1 MWSRGLIANTQNSW
15 KHSQCGFTV
24 VAPALIQSPN
34 LIYFK
39 YPDSLWD
46 QISMTSIQRHQNQ
59 PSQHSHVIGWRSRKA
74 FPELYILLVSSV
86 CFRCFSA
93 LQHRRHQMSGSFCV
107 TCQMNHIDFSCVT
120 SHSHLYGLMYRDAG
134 DSAGTADWRD
144 GRSAGEHRLRIIP
157 VFFHKMTGYFPALLV
172 ATEAKH
178 DLFLIL
184 TTWCSHVM
192 NCKLNLK
199 KWKVSSGPDNSNA
212 FPQTSETC
220 KMNLV
225 IWLHDVN
232 LPIIS
237 FVCILCF
244 TYEDSCS
251 PQVCACF
258 ALSPPVH
265 PKTSDLCRMSPS
277 DVKVSTSVTNK
288 TLISSLVN
296 YFPQADWGVMS

>member
-1 MWSRGLIANTQNSW
+1 
-15 KHSQCGFTV
+15 
-24 VAPALIQSPN
+24 
-34 LIYFK
+34 
-39 YPDSLWD
+39 
-46 QISMTSIQRHQNQ
+46 
-59 PSQHSHVIGWRSRKA
+59 
-74 FPELYILLVSSV
+74 
-86 CFRCFSA
+86 
-93 LQHRRHQMSGSFCV
+93 
-107 TCQMNHIDFSCVT
+107 
-120 SHSHLYGLMYRDAG
+120 MYRDAG
-134 DSAGTADWRD
+134 DRVGTADWRD
-144 GRSAGEHRLRIIP
+144 GRSAGEHRLRIIR

-184 TTWCSHVM
+184 TTWCSHVT

-220 KMNLV
+220 KINPV

-232 LPIIS
+232 LPIVS

-244 TYEDSCS
+244 TYEDSCP

-258 ALSPPVH
+258 ALSPPLH

>member
-1 MWSRGLIANTQNSW
+1 MWSRGLIANTQNSL

-86 CFRCFSA
+86 CFWCFSA

-107 TCQMNHIDFSCVT
+107 TCQMNHIDFSCVP
-120 SHSHLYGLMYRDAG
+120 SHSHLYGLTFMYRDAG
-134 DSAGTADWRD
+134 DRVGTADWRD
-144 GRSAGEHRLRIIP
+144 GRSAGEHRLRIIR

-184 TTWCSHVM
+184 TTWCSHVT

-220 KMNLV
+220 KINPV

-244 TYEDSCS
+244 TYEDSCP

-258 ALSPPVH
+258 ALSPPLH
-265 PKTSDLCRMSPS
+265 PNLWL
-277 DVKVSTSVTNK
+277 VSHVTVWCQSVTECH
-288 TLISSLVN
+288 
-296 YFPQADWGVMS
+296 Q